1 MDETYQSPKDIRDV
15 ITSEIFSRLPDN
27 VTQHAIA
34 FTLANSMATIMLEK
48 VVKGE
53 RQRDHAVKEGVD
65 FINRVS
71 HKLDVFQ
78 AIFSSGFC
86 TGSQFML
93 KWEGYANM
101 NGLTKGSTCLWS
113 WICINL

>member
-53 RQRDHAVKEGVD
+53 RQLDHAVKEGVD
-65 FINRVS
+65 Q
-71 HKLDVFQ
+71 L
-78 AIFSSGFC
+78 SGVNYEC
-86 TGSQFML
+86 
-93 KWEGYANM
+93 KRE
-101 NGLTKGSTCLWS
+101 KGV
-113 WICINL
+113 I